1 MYLFFETIRIDGG
14 EACNLPFHQARFERT
29 REECLGMRNHPL
41 LKKFIQVPPFH
52 ETGLVRCRVTYGR
65 EITGIEYLP
74 YERRAVG
81 SLKIVSSDS
90 VSYPYKYSDRSKL
103 EALYALRG
111 PCEDILIVR
120 NGLITDSFIANVV
133 LWNGYE
139 WHTPVSPLLQGTM
152 RASLLALGK
161 VRTEQ
166 ITLKQLPTYEKI
178 RLINAFNNLEEAP
191 ELGTDALVY

>member
-1 MYLFFETIRIDGG
+1 MYLYFETIRIDGG
-14 EACNLPFHQARFERT
+14 EARNLSFHQARFEKT
-29 REECLGMRNHPL
+29 REECLGMAHHPRL
-41 LKKFIQVPPFH
+41 EKFIQVPPLH
-52 ETGLVRCRVTYGR
+52 ETGLVRCRITFGR

-74 YERRAVG
+74 YERRAIG

-111 PCEDILIVR
+111 RCEDILIVR
-120 NGLITDSFIANVV
+120 KGLITDSFIANVV

-139 WHTPVSPLLQGTM
+139 WLTPVSPLLQGTM
-152 RASLLALGK
+152 RASLLASGK
-161 VRTEQ
+161 VRTEE
-166 ITLKQLPTYEKI
+166 ITLEKLPSYEKI